1 MVGHFLV
8 VLVDLAEALEPEGEV
23 HLPGLGGPCV
33 EGVLQ
38 NLLGDQLS
46 LHHEVVEQVGVGH
59 LVGPQVDE
67 CVVDLHIGPVLVG
80 VADKSLQL
88 QLDPQV
94 VELLDLLG
102 HLGHFLVKGE
112 LVTNADCPRLGIYA
126 ALDLLLFDLFG
137 DELQGTH
144 EVLGDALVEAVL
156 EVLEGLCLPTGVDK
170 VPDETNQV
178 LAELVPSYLGPLLK
192 LVDLHGAA
200 LT

>member
-1 MVGHFLV
+1 M
-8 VLVDLAEALEPEGEV
+8 
-23 HLPGLGGPCV
+23 HLPSLGGGSV

-38 NLLGDQLS
+38 NLLGYQLS
-46 LHHEVVEQVGVGH
+46 LHHQVVEEVGVGH
-59 LVGPQVDE
+59 FVGPQVYVG
-67 CVVDLHIGPVLVG
+67 VVDLHIRPVLVG

-94 VELLDLLG
+94 VELLNLFG

-112 LVTNADCPRLGIYA
+112 LVADAHCPRLGVNA
-126 ALDLLLFDLFG
+126 ALDLLLLDLFG